1 MKLIS
6 YSIDSNLQLGISI
19 DEKLYSISNLLKAI
33 EGLNTYTIDDFFEDV
48 ESNINKINKYV
59 ENKEIL
65 NYLIHE
71 NNIELEAPTTS
82 NAKIICVGLNY
93 RKHAKETGMDLP
105 KEPLL
110 FSKFSN
116 ALIGSGKAVEIP
128 EETEQLDY
136 EAELAIVIGKETK
149 NVSTEEALDYVA
161 GYCTSNDLSA
171 RDLQFK
177 TSQWLIGKSCDGF
190 LPIGPYLV
198 TKDEITDPNNLSITT
213 KVNNEVRQSS
223 NTNDMIFKCDEII
236 SYISKYITLLPGDVI
251 ITGTPEGVV
260 HGLNQSKG
268 YLKKG
273 DIVEITI
280 ENLGTL
286 TTSFI

>member
-6 YSIDSNLQLGISI
+6 YSFDSNLHLGISI
-19 DEKLYSISNLLKAI
+19 NDKIYSVSNLLKDV
-33 EGLNTYTIDDFFEDV
+33 EGLNTYTINDFFEDV

-65 NYLIHE
+65 KYLVNE
-71 NNIELEAPTTS
+71 NNIELEPPTTS
-82 NAKIICVGLNY
+82 KAKIICVGLNY

-116 ALIGSGKAVEIP
+116 ALIGSGKKVEIP

-136 EAELAIVIGKETK
+136 EAELAIIIGKQAKKVSVET
-149 NVSTEEALDYVA
+149 ALDYVA

-177 TSQWLIGKSCDGF
+177 TSQWLIGKSGDGF

-198 TKDEITDPNNLSITT
+198 TKDEITDPNNLNITT